1 MLIIYSNDKNV
12 ACVGQTIKRAVL
24 LALRVGSFLLS
35 SVFAYFFGNAKSMK
49 KKMTYPLANLVALQR
64 RFLLNDFNFFVI
76 NIAIKKTYIKWSVK
90 TLTKGKGK

>member
-49 KKMTYPLANLVALQR
+49 KKMTYPLANLVATQG
-64 RFLLNDFNFFVI
+64 RFLRNDLTFFI
-76 NIAIKKTYIKWSVK
+76 NIGTNKTYIQWSVK
-90 TLTKGKGK
+90 TPTKGKL